1 MKKFFKILMVLALL
15 SGAAL
20 SCTKDYS
27 KEIADVQK
35 QNQDLQAL
43 VASLQNALNST
54 NATVSQL
61 NSTSDKQAADIA
73 KIVSDIN
80 AQKGDISA
88 LMADV
93 ETIEALSEVFA
104 QLGVDLSEEI
114 EDQALLIAA
123 LQAQAKELEEGI
135 ETVEGKA
142 TANAAAIAKIDETL
156 KGIASTL
163 DLLEEGIADIEAN
176 KTAIAANKTAIAAN
190 KTAIETAQADLA
202 KIKEQIKSLS
212 ARLTNIV
219 AAPAKDVEI
228 QTFEWANIKKTT
240 VNMNFIVAPTEA
252 AKAVAEGFK
261 NGDVDVELYINSGV
275 DRAKARVDSCD
286 YVIIPNKVEAAE
298 DGIITISAIV
308 DTTLANLTAEELS
321 KRDGLTYDY
330 YATLAVSGEDEVGPW
345 QRVSDPVK
353 PIINNT
359 GKDVTYAWYKGDK
372 EVEKASADFV
382 LKSTAFGA
390 KDSVAVFGN
399 VLTIVKADWDWK
411 SEEYKVENIIAG
423 YEPKFV
429 IGSTAYSVDE
439 FKTAFD
445 LPDSLKITAPR
456 FVDLKQTF
464 TEPFEWGSTITDIN
478 KPADTDSALFKATVK
493 TDSTINAYG
502 FSIVLPEK
510 EADQVEAV
518 GKATVFAATKIAFG
532 KVATPCSLG
541 VNFVQRIGKHV
552 EKEEAADGLTAEFGI
567 TKVGGSL
574 QAAEIDTTFAPVAWK
589 STTQVGES
597 TDAKIINDKK
607 EKVGTATITPNSNNT
622 KFVDV
627 QVNVPYAENEQK
639 LTIVLEDDAQKNGK
653 GVIVLEHGD
662 YIDLTVD
669 PYHAP
674 VIVEATSKD
683 KVYISKKANAA
694 KTFKLNK
701 SVNDILGDYHEWLIK
716 DGKLENADSTIV
728 KDWFKVDGT
737 SVDAKQGTAKVGE
750 AKLGIINDT
759 LTVVDFKVTDKNKFK
774 EETSVTIE
782 KKDSI
787 DLVNKFTYKVSF
799 TPEKVG
805 VKVVAIPGFVVDN
818 VITVEGKL
826 NEAEDDYVIDDINL
840 ANYFKVTGLNEKSAD
855 DADITVKFTNAPTGI
870 KYISAVSDTSYTVD
884 AKGALD
890 ANAKVQWDT
899 LKAISFKLT
908 AQALLEGSPV
918 GDAVAVTVTT
928 ADPILTIADVNI
940 KATLHGQDSTFQL
953 LDSLK
958 IYSILDKT
966 KNIYSDG
973 LTPYCGED
981 VGVKLNKEDKSDWTC
996 TVNGVPY
1003 EGADLFTF
1011 DDENNELTY
1020 KKHDAVGQVVITIP
1034 YKFTYK
1040 FGEKTFN
1047 VILTIN

>member
-135 ETVEGKA
+135 ETVDGKA

-163 DLLEEGIADIEAN
+163 DLLEEGIADIE
-176 KTAIAANKTAIAAN
+176 ANKTAIAAN

-252 AKAVAEGFK
+252 AEAVAEGFK
-261 NGDVDVELYINSGV
+261 NGKVDVTLFINSGV
-275 DRAKARVDSCD
+275 DRILNISKARVDSCD

-308 DTTLANLTAEELS
+308 DTTLANLEAPELS
-321 KRDGLTYDY
+321 KHDGLTYDY

-502 FSIVLPEK
+502 FSIVLPDK

-541 VNFVQRIGKHV
+541 VKFVQRIGKHV

-574 QAAEIDTTFAPVAWK
+574 QAAKIDTTFAPVAWK
-589 STTQVGES
+589 STTQVGKS

-607 EKVGTATITPNSNNT
+607 EQVGTATITPNSNNT

-750 AKLGIINDT
+750 AKLRIINDT

-774 EETSVTIE
+774 EGTSVTIE

-840 ANYFKVTGLNEKSAD
+840 ANYFKVTGLEKKSAD
-855 DADITVKFTNAPTGI
+855 DADIKVKFSDDTTGLIYSIVNAVDSIYVATDEGKLPT
-870 KYISAVSDTSYTVD
+870 A
-884 AKGALD
+884 AKIGWGD
-890 ANAKVQWDT
+890 
-899 LKAISFKLT
+899 LKATSFVLK

-918 GDAVAVTVTT
+918 GDPVTVTVQT
-928 ADPILTIADVNI
+928 ADPILTIDDVNI

-981 VGVKLNKEDKSDWTC
+981 DGVKLNKEDKSDWTC
-996 TVNGVPY
+996 TVNGQPY
-1003 EGADLFTF
+1003 EGAELFTF
-1011 DDENNELTY
+1011 DDEKNELTY